1 MRAGVRHADAWHE
14 RCWTLHRQASTKTP
28 RCMSGPPLRDAL
40 AQIAWPNTLPSHCNA
55 TQPMSEQQTLGR
67 GAWSPR
73 VPDRVCHLTIRTA
86 SRALMPGRGN
96 RGGQAWAN
104 RRLATIDRMPS
115 RVIAAFLAFCL
126 FWSGLSTIEAPSSLA
141 QPSLDQHHAIGHA
154 GGPPDLHDGSVE
166 DHHLDDLAAQ
176 VQSDP
181 PSDAPGL
188 LPAPMRPA
196 AHFQATAGPPSFV
209 STAVRSAFL
218 AGPLRPPAS

>member
-1 MRAGVRHADAWHE
+1 
-14 RCWTLHRQASTKTP
+14 
-28 RCMSGPPLRDAL
+28 
-40 AQIAWPNTLPSHCNA
+40 
-55 TQPMSEQQTLGR
+55 
-67 GAWSPR
+67 
-73 VPDRVCHLTIRTA
+73 
-86 SRALMPGRGN
+86 
-96 RGGQAWAN
+96 
-104 RRLATIDRMPS
+104 MPS